1 MMLVSS
7 SIVLA
12 SDNFYVK
19 SCIEHV
25 NTIGHTA
32 DPTDTASKCRFI
44 VNRYSWECIEIVADG
59 FTQYKTT
66 DKSVY
71 DGIDSNHILACALFE
86 SSSASHCL
94 RETLMLRRPTVSD
107 IVACAEK

>member
-1 MMLVSS
+1 MMFVSS

-25 NTIGHTA
+25 NTIGATD
-32 DPTDTASKCRFI
+32 DPNDTASDCI
-44 VNRYSWECIEIVADG
+44 LIDNRPSWECIEIVADG

-71 DGIDSNHILACALFE
+71 DGIASNHILACSLFE
-86 SSSASHCL
+86 RSSASHCL